1 MPNVAALWKGGQKKK
16 QPKKRKVRVE
26 DSSETPT
33 KRRKGVS
40 GLDYILQ
47 HDGAK
52 PADEQTN
59 DSDVARARE
68 QPTKP
73 MEHDSS
79 DSSDSS
85 DDESDSGDGAAP
97 VADVATEDS
106 DSDSSDGDSS
116 DDDSEDTPA
125 TKSSAVTASDDSS
138 DDDDS
143 SSDSDDSG
151 SGAQSVNAEA
161 AQSQPKPNRR
171 SPRLAAA
178 AADKAPPPP
187 EFDLDESVT
196 GAKVKGMTV
205 DVIDEASQGTPLD
218 EFDILPAT
226 VAILHKRGIQTLF
239 PIQANTYAKVLERKD
254 MIGRAK
260 TGQGKTLAFVL
271 PIAQRLLMDQ
281 AALDS
286 GRAPRVLCLLPTRE
300 LAKQVCTEFEVMVPT
315 LSSTCIYGGA
325 MYGPQELAF
334 SRGVDVVVGTPG
346 RIIDHLDRGNL
357 RLQALEFL
365 VLDEADEMLD
375 IGFQEDIDK
384 ILEAVT
390 AQHPDPKKV
399 QKLLFSATLPSWVD
413 GVAQKYM
420 TNQITIDVVG
430 TERQKTST
438 DVTHLAVKCFQWDQ
452 RPATLRDVL
461 AVYGGNGI
469 KTIIF
474 AETKAEANELALNSG
489 FSGHCQVLHGDIAQ
503 AQREVTM
510 QAYRDSLF
518 DILIATDVAARGL
531 DVPDIRLVIQCQP
544 PSVETYVHRS
554 GRTGRAGR
562 KGTCITF
569 FSRKDEHKIQTI
581 ERKTETKIERIGAP
595 QPADILKASLRSTV
609 KRLNTVHDDVVPYFM
624 DAAKQLLATR
634 DATRTLATALA
645 LIGGHCE
652 PPKARSLISAM
663 EGFTT
668 IQFSSQREIRAMG
681 YVWTVL
687 KTVFPERWVGEVKG
701 MTMCVDGHSAVFDV
715 PSEVANDVAVCKPP
729 FGVQIKVCTEMPE
742 IAAMAN
748 ARGGRGGGRGGR
760 GGRGG
765 STGFGGGGRGGGRD
779 GRGFGGGRGGSPR
792 GRGGRGGR
800 GGFGGGRGG
809 GRGSFGAALSA
820 AGGFGGGN

>member
-16 QPKKRKVRVE
+16 QQPKKRKVRVE

-33 KRRKGVS
+33 KRRKDVS

-59 DSDVARARE
+59 DSDGARAGA

-79 DSSDSS
+79 GSSDSS
-85 DDESDSGDGAAP
+85 DDESDSGLGAAP
-97 VADVATEDS
+97 VAEAGGATEDS
-106 DSDSSDGDSS
+106 DSDSSDDSSS
-116 DDDSEDTPA
+116 DDDSDDAPA
-125 TKSSAVTASDDSS
+125 TKASVATASDDSS
-138 DDDDS
+138 DDDSS

-151 SGAQSVNAEA
+151 SGAQSANAEA

-205 DVIDEASQGTPLD
+205 DVVDEASKGMPLED
-218 EFDILPAT
+218 FDILPAT
-226 VAILHKRGIQTLF
+226 VAILHKRGIKTLF
-239 PIQANTYAKVLERKD
+239 PIQAKTYAKVLERKD

-271 PIAQRLLMDQ
+271 PIAQRLLMDH
-281 AALDS
+281 AALAS

-325 MYGPQELAF
+325 MYGPQEQAF

-390 AQHPDPKKV
+390 AQHPDPTKV

-438 DVTHLAVKCFQWDQ
+438 DVTHLAVKCFQVYSST
-452 RPATLRDVL
+452 PAV
-461 AVYGGNGI
+461 
-469 KTIIF
+469 
-474 AETKAEANELALNSG
+474 
-489 FSGHCQVLHGDIAQ
+489 
-503 AQREVTM
+503 
-510 QAYRDSLF
+510 
-518 DILIATDVAARGL
+518 
-531 DVPDIRLVIQCQP
+531 
-544 PSVETYVHRS
+544 
-554 GRTGRAGR
+554 
-562 KGTCITF
+562 
-569 FSRKDEHKIQTI
+569 
-581 ERKTETKIERIGAP
+581 
-595 QPADILKASLRSTV
+595 
-609 KRLNTVHDDVVPYFM
+609 
-624 DAAKQLLATR
+624 
-634 DATRTLATALA
+634 
-645 LIGGHCE
+645 
-652 PPKARSLISAM
+652 
-663 EGFTT
+663 
-668 IQFSSQREIRAMG
+668 
-681 YVWTVL
+681 
-687 KTVFPERWVGEVKG
+687 
-701 MTMCVDGHSAVFDV
+701 
-715 PSEVANDVAVCKPP
+715 
-729 FGVQIKVCTEMPE
+729 
-742 IAAMAN
+742 
-748 ARGGRGGGRGGR
+748 
-760 GGRGG
+760 
-765 STGFGGGGRGGGRD
+765 
-779 GRGFGGGRGGSPR
+779 
-792 GRGGRGGR
+792 
-800 GGFGGGRGG
+800 
-809 GRGSFGAALSA
+809 ALSTLLL
-820 AGGFGGGN
+820 GY